1 VTNEIQI
8 TLTALADPGRR
19 RAIELL
25 AQRPMHAGELAV
37 LAGTNRPSAG
47 RHLRELTERGLV
59 EPADGDRRGAVY
71 RVRPEPFVAL
81 NAWLTELFAYWRG
94 QLDGP
99 RVPPA
104 GAA

>member
-1 VTNEIQI
+1 MTNEIQT

-25 AQRPMHAGELAV
+25 AQRPMRAGELAAH
-37 LAGTNRPSAG
+37 AGTSRPSAG

-59 EPADGDRRGAVY
+59 EPADGDRQGTVY
-71 RVRPEPFVAL
+71 QVRAERFVAL

-99 RVPPA
+99 GSAPPP
-104 GAA
+104 GA